1 MDYND
6 GATTLLLYVDGDPD
20 GYPKELVQLLAYM
33 KNSIPENVCNPDLA
47 QIHSCVDK
55 VKKDPKVREVFVTLE
70 EYVERE
76 KAEALEEAER
86 KITEEKMRADKADR
100 QIITSI
106 RMIMSSREK
115 SADSAMDELGID
127 VEMRDYYKAM
137 L

>member
-1 MDYND
+1 MDFN
-6 GATTLLLYVDGDPD
+6 
-20 GYPKELVQLLAYM
+20 
-33 KNSIPENVCNPDLA
+33 
-47 QIHSCVDK
+47 K

-127 VEMRDYYKAM
+127 VEIRDYYKAM